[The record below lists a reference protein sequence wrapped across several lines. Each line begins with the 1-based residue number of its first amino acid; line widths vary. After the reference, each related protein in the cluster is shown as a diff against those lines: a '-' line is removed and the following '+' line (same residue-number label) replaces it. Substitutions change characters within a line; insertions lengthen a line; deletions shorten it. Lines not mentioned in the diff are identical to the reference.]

1 MQYPQYREEGPGK
14 KRVDEKKKRER
25 GGGRRE
31 RMIVQRQGGWKGADA
46 TTMPKKMD
54 KVQKQ

>member
-25 GGGRRE
+25 GGGAEGKDDRAATRWMERGRRDDHAE
-31 RMIVQRQGGWKGADA
+31 EDG
-46 TTMPKKMD
+46 
-54 KVQKQ
+54 